1 LISASQRRGGWLI
14 AGHPTNFGWYAWKL
28 EKSLPPFLVVCF
40 LISCQGLF
48 FVFLSAPPAVGDK
61 KSKNRLGRRDV
72 CQWFLEARTLKI
84 GF

>member
-1 LISASQRRGGWLI
+1 
-14 AGHPTNFGWYAWKL
+14 
-28 EKSLPPFLVVCF
+28 